1 MHRRTCR
8 DRAIAHKN
16 LSADSTPE
24 GGEKHGGQ
32 NAEHARLPSV
42 CGRGAPRGAPILIY
56 PWETRDCYVQ
66 RECSPLSGSRSPRS
80 RSTSDSCVFV
90 KVSGNGGEGGIRTHG
105 GSRLAGF
112 QDRCFQPLSHLSKF
126 KAPSPACWP
135 DIESAQPPRG
145 WDYSSLRSSPLRG
158 RLRFAAALSRPASRG
173 SARTHGGSRLAGFQD
188 RCFQPL
194 SHLSKFKAPSPAG
207 ERGIFGGQGYLISVG
222 DDQIF
227 PQQ

>member
-1 MHRRTCR
+1 MRTWHAEHPLYCDRPFPESHPYGHRWQPAGCSSEMHRRTCR

-56 PWETRDCYVQ
+56 PWGTRDCYVQ
-66 RECSPLSGSRSPRS
+66 RECSPISPNRLGSRSPRS
-80 RSTSDSCVFV
+80 RSTSGLCVFV
-90 KVSGNGGEGGIRTHG
+90 KVSENGGEGGI
-105 GSRLAGF
+105 
-112 QDRCFQPLSHLSKF
+112 
-126 KAPSPACWP
+126 
-135 DIESAQPPRG
+135 
-145 WDYSSLRSSPLRG
+145 
-158 RLRFAAALSRPASRG
+158 
-173 SARTHGGSRLAGFQD
+173 RTHGGSRLAGFQD